1 MSDAVAEAHSPGFD
15 AGSVPVVGAVGMKK
29 RKASEAAAAAVPA
42 PKDAEEEPKPV
53 VVPPPST
60 SGAPSPALPQSAV
73 LFILG
78 ALLILTYSLE
88 SLAPTLDYVGR
99 DIMLAVQVLHLAATA
114 VYGLNADWVV
124 VMVLANLAA
133 LTRFWRIEDPQSVIF
148 DEVSRRSSNL
158 SAGPLPPP
166 PPCPLFSL
174 PALLTLLF
182 LLSCARAG
190 VRLRL
195 LPTPSPS
202 PSLSPHSPP
211 SHISG
216 ALQQVHDVVHFPAL
230 LRGHPPPP
238 SQAGVCGGAVRA
250 GLQGRAGG
258 ED

>member
-53 VVPPPST
+53 VVPPPSA

-174 PALLTLLF
+174 PALLKHTLVFAFLRARRRAAAAATHPAPLPLPLPPF
-182 LLSCARAG
+182 LSPLLADFASSYGLSLLSL
-190 VRLRL
+190 RLRI
-195 LPTPSPS
+195 P
-202 PSLSPHSPP
+202 
-211 SHISG
+211 
-216 ALQQVHDVVHFPAL
+216 VH
-230 LRGHPPPP
+230 GI
-238 SQAGVCGGAVRA
+238 
-250 GLQGRAGG
+250 
-258 ED
+258 